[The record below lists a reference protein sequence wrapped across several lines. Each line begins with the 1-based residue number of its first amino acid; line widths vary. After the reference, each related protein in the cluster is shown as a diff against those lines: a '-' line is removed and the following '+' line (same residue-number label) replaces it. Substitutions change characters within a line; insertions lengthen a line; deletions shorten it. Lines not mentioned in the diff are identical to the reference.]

1 MVSDKWLGIIPVTD
15 ERGAMKDSI
24 NSALRVRGARVYREE
39 THERNKGPFRAE
51 WESLIRQESQR
62 YIRATQPISDDQH
75 CDVIRKISENLSS
88 KFGNILQDGALRYGI
103 SQKALNLYLKYL
115 WRLKRA
121 SIQPPHCPVDGV
133 VLREGGILGS
143 WTKCKEEK
151 EYRDWIDALRINA
164 KQKGLSL
171 SEWEYEIWM
180 KAWLDAQ
187 KRGDSSKCS

>member
-1 MVSDKWLGIIPVTD
+1 MSDAWLGIIPVTD

-24 NSALRVRGARVYREE
+24 NSALRVRGERVYRKE
-39 THERNKGPFRAE
+39 THERNKGAFRAE
-51 WESLIRQESQR
+51 WENLIRQESQR
-62 YIRATQPISDDQH
+62 YIQATQPISDDQH

-88 KFGNILQDGALRYGI
+88 KFGNILQDAALRYGI

-115 WRLKRA
+115 WRLKTVVT
-121 SIQPPHCPVDGV
+121 QPPHCPVDSV
-133 VLREGGILGS
+133 VLRKGRILGS

-151 EYRDWIDALRINA
+151 EYRDWIDALRIKA

-180 KAWLDAQ
+180 EAWLAA
-187 KRGDSSKCS
+187 